1 MAVVTWAQRI
11 ALGWIYFAYVCC
23 YLLRKN
29 YPLLLP
35 TLDKNGVLSYAEAA
49 TVASIFETVVGV
61 VKFFCGVYVDG
72 HPDPAGLLA
81 SCLLTAGGSC
91 LVMTVVFMY
100 PPELTVVRVGLVAA
114 LWSLNGAGQAVAWPA
129 LARVFMSWF
138 PDPNTRGTWY
148 SILATN
154 QNVGGT
160 MAPRLVP
167 PLMRS
172 MGWLSAMYV
181 PAFLTL
187 GYASVMKLSLSS
199 SPEDAAADSSAQARK
214 ATAAKNTPGLSET
227 LQYLLTNSSFMLLSF
242 AYIPVMVIRIALATW
257 TAAIFEDS
265 SMPLVDAGLALSALE
280 MGGFA
285 GSMIGGWM
293 SDTLFNGR
301 RGPVMCILSFLCAPL
316 ALAYTAV
323 MAAPAESLPLPKMI
337 MLQILFFAIGAASF
351 PPHSLIGLFSR
362 EIVPENMRSTAGCV
376 AKATGQLGAAAAG
389 LPLQQL
395 ASVYGWDC
403 VGYVMAVCAVVA
415 GIIFAPLWARKPEV
429 LHVPSWVSKRIV

>member
-1 MAVVTWAQRI
+1 MGTPAISLAQH
-11 ALGWIYFAYVCC
+11 
-23 YLLRKN
+23 
-29 YPLLLP
+29 
-35 TLDKNGVLSYAEAA
+35 
-49 TVASIFETVVGV
+49 TVSPAGISQ
-61 VKFFCGVYVDG
+61 VYVDG

-100 PPELTVVRVGLVAA
+100 PPVCAQTTAWPFPSCPPISLMPALLKSTCAQRADCSVCGGGAAVQELTVVRVGLVAA

-301 RGPVMCILSFLCAPL
+301 RGPVMCIL
-316 ALAYTAV
+316 
-323 MAAPAESLPLPKMI
+323 
-337 MLQILFFAIGAASF
+337 
-351 PPHSLIGLFSR
+351 R
-362 EIVPENMRSTAGCV
+362 
-376 AKATGQLGAAAAG
+376 
-389 LPLQQL
+389 
-395 ASVYGWDC
+395 
-403 VGYVMAVCAVVA
+403 
-415 GIIFAPLWARKPEV
+415 
-429 LHVPSWVSKRIV
+429 